1 MKTTINCAGS
11 LLDLSTAKVMGILN
25 ITPDSFYDGGRHSG
39 PGQVLA
45 QAHKLVAEGAHILDI
60 GAYSTRPGAED
71 ISIEKE
77 WERLESVLDLL
88 RENLPNTPLSVD
100 TFRSDIARK
109 AVEHG
114 AHIINDI
121 SGGDL
126 DPEMF
131 DAVAELN
138 VPYVCMHTRGT
149 PQTMTQHTQYDD
161 LVGEII
167 YDLSAKVNRLR
178 DKKVNDVI
186 VDPGIG
192 FAKTPTQNFE
202 LIARLAEFSVLDEPL
217 LVGLSRKSMIYKTL
231 GVTPEESLNG
241 STALHALA
249 LERGAKILRVHDAK
263 EAAQAIQ
270 LVEKTLPFT
279 Q

>member
-1 MKTTINCAGS
+1 
-11 LLDLSTAKVMGILN
+11 MGILN
-25 ITPDSFYDGGRHSG
+25 ITPDSFYDGGKLSG

-71 ISIEKE
+71 ISIAKE

-88 RENLPNTPLSVD
+88 KENLPNTPLSVD

-109 AVEHG
+109 AVEKG

-131 DAVAELN
+131 DAVAEMS

-149 PQTMTQHTQYDD
+149 PQNMTQLTDYDD
-161 LVGEII
+161 LVGDII
-167 YDLSAKVNRLR
+167 LDLSKKINTLR

-186 VDPGIG
+186 IDPGIG
-192 FAKTPTQNFE
+192 FAKTPQQNFE

-217 LVGLSRKSMIYKTL
+217 LIGLSRKSMIYKTL
-231 GVTPEESLNG
+231 DVTPEESLNG
-241 STALHALA
+241 TTVLHALA

-263 EAAQAIQ
+263 EASQAIT
-270 LVEKTLPFT
+270 LLEKTLPFT